1 MKLGTP
7 RWWYVKSGGP
17 APLTRALLTPL
28 SWIWADAT
36 RRRIALGLE
45 APAPVT
51 PPGVVLSPEDF
62 SEIYVL
68 VKPGTPVTMK

>member
-36 RRRIALGLE
+36 PPPHRPHDAGPRRRAG
-45 APAPVT
+45 
-51 PPGVVLSPEDF
+51 
-62 SEIYVL
+62 
-68 VKPGTPVTMK
+68 